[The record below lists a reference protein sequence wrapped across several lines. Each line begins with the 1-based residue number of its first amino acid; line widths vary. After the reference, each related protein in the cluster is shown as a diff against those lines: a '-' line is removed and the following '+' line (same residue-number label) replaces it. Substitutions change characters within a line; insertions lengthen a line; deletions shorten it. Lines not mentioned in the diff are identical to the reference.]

1 MVVAVGPG
9 DVGVAADVL
18 VGVGVLAGARVG
30 ALVGAGAAV
39 AAGPRCGIVGSPV
52 VSGSESSHATAAT
65 ISRTNSPP
73 MMPRVETPI
82 RCLNPNPYRC
92 EPSPLI

>member
-1 MVVAVGPG
+1 MGVLVGL
-9 DVGVAADVL
+9 L
-18 VGVGVLAGARVG
+18 VGVGAPVGVRVG
-30 ALVGAGAAV
+30 MSVGVGTGVDVGVCVLVGMRV
-39 AAGPRCGIVGSPV
+39 FVGSEV
-52 VSGSESSHATAAT
+52 AVGCGSSHATAAT

-73 MMPRVETPI
+73 KMPRVETPI